1 MSHVGSCMCA
11 LTERRV
17 LNGPCL
23 ALMDPARV
31 SLDPGKSTPFPFRS
45 HLVLQMKVRGLLLFT
60 CLSVSFFEMGSGCDV
75 QADLN
80 LLSSN
85 STSIL
90 ASIVAE
96 TIGTNWNSL
105 IKLVHVDTLLLN

>member
-1 MSHVGSCMCA
+1 
-11 LTERRV
+11 
-17 LNGPCL
+17 
-23 ALMDPARV
+23 
-31 SLDPGKSTPFPFRS
+31 
-45 HLVLQMKVRGLLLFT
+45 
-60 CLSVSFFEMGSGCDV
+60 MGSGCDV
-75 QADLN
+75 QADVN

-85 STSIL
+85 STSIS